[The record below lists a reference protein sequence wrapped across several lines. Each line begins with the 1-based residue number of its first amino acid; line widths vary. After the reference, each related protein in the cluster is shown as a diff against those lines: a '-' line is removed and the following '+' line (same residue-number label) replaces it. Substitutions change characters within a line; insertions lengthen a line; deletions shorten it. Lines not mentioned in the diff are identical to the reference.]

1 MEILKTLLAV
11 YVILL
16 LTNGSIAFLL
26 WFKTRNKLY
35 VLLMGAWSFTLVNF
49 FSQAATMTSELGSI
63 LAFSSYIVVA
73 YCWANILREVTNDFF
88 SFRPFY
94 RLWAAAVLVTIGMY
108 YFNPQISFTI
118 LALPIAVSV
127 AIPQLYTAYRTLMGK
142 GSQDGPDSLV
152 ITYSIVLLINGLH
165 FIDYP
170 FLRPHPEFAI
180 FGYSFVIATSMIFG
194 ILLPCIINSFIE
206 FNLTSQLR
214 REIKSRIETEEQLE
228 KAVEE
233 AKRSARVKS
242 NFLAN
247 MSHEI
252 RTPINGV
259 VGLNDLLLQTKLTDH
274 QAHFVNQ
281 IKTSSKTL
289 LAIVN
294 NILDLAQLESSTVP
308 IYSAIFSPK
317 QFFEDIVSHY
327 AITSS
332 TQITYLVKLADDL
345 PDLII
350 TDEQKLKQICFNI
363 INNTLKHAEATTITL
378 SAKYSSQDI
387 NQGIFTIDIKDDGV
401 GIPRKKIGAYGK
413 RYEQADYSKSGGAGL
428 GFSIIKELVSALKGS
443 FSIESDIGEG
453 VDIRVIVPVTTEAA
467 ENDKNKPKQD
477 KTVLCFNPNR
487 PNKMQGKVLVVEDN
501 PVNIMVLE
509 GMLDNIGVKYD
520 TAVNGEKA
528 MELYDGENKSNYSL
542 ILMDVQLP
550 DANGLQLT
558 KKIRDT
564 QDDIP
569 IIIVSAFAYDDD
581 VDKAFSAG
589 ATGYMKKPYT
599 LQDVEKTLNEY
610 YFYEPGKSTG

>member
-11 YVILL
+11 YIILL

-35 VLLMGAWSFTLVNF
+35 VLLMGAWGFTLVNF
-49 FSQAATMTSELGSI
+49 FSQAATMASELGSI
-63 LAFSSYIVVA
+63 LSFSTYIVVA
-73 YCWANILREVTNDFF
+73 YCWANILREVVNDFF
-88 SFRPFY
+88 SFRFFY
-94 RLWAAAVLVTIGMY
+94 RIWASAVVITIALYYLVP
-108 YFNPQISFTI
+108 NISFTW
-118 LALPIAVSV
+118 LALPIAISV
-127 AIPQLYTAYRTLMGK
+127 AIPQIYTAYRAITGK
-142 GSQDGPDSLV
+142 RTPGGPDSLA
-152 ITYSIVLLINGLH
+152 IAYSITLLINGLH
-165 FIDYP
+165 FLDYP
-170 FLRPHPEFAI
+170 FLRPNAEFAI

-206 FNLTSQLR
+206 YNLTSQLK

-274 QAHFVNQ
+274 QTHFVNQ
-281 IKTSSKTL
+281 IKTSSTTL

-327 AITSS
+327 AITSNV
-332 TQITYLVKLADDL
+332 QMTYFVKLADDL

-363 INNTLKHAEATTITL
+363 INNTLKHSEAKTITL
-378 SAKYSSQDI
+378 SAQYSAKDT
-387 NQGIFTIDIKDDGV
+387 NQGIFTIDIKDDGI
-401 GIPRKKIGAYGK
+401 GIPKKKIGAYGR
-413 RYEQADYSKSGGAGL
+413 RYEQADYSKTGGAGL

-443 FSIESDIGEG
+443 FSIESDIGKG
-453 VDIRVIVPVTTEAA
+453 VEVRVIVPVTIEITEH
-467 ENDKNKPKQD
+467 ESKD
-477 KTVLCFNPNR
+477 KTVLCFNPNY
-487 PNKMQGKVLVVEDN
+487 PTKMQGKILIVEDN
-501 PVNIMVLE
+501 LVNIMVLE
-509 GMLDNIGVKYD
+509 GMLDNIGVEYD

-528 MELYDGENKSNYSL
+528 MELYSGKNKNDYSL

-558 KKIRDT
+558 KQIRD
-564 QDDIP
+564 DEDNIP
-569 IIIVSAFAYDDD
+569 IIIVSAFAYDYD

-599 LQDVEKTLNEY
+599 LQDVEKTLNQY
-610 YFYEPGKSTG
+610 YFYETGKSTG